1 VNRQSPIADHQSP
14 IDKDVRLSMA
24 LLTALFA
31 TALLMGLGLS
41 VVLLGSAETTLA
53 SHDRDARALAYAS
66 KAAIAVAA
74 ADLRARPSWSALL
87 APGAVPE
94 ASASPG
100 RFVDPTLAPAAPWN
114 GDPLDLRALTGRL
127 QADSDAVTSLGGDAP
142 TWRLFEYGSLA
153 RLVPEASA
161 TSRNPYYLVVWVAD
175 DRGDGDGS
183 PAADSNGIIVVRAVA
198 YGPGEARSITEVSM
212 SRQGVPGSPDL
223 VRILTIRPGA

>member
-1 VNRQSPIADHQSP
+1 
-14 IDKDVRLSMA
+14 MA

-87 APGAVPE
+87 APGVVPE

-100 RFVDPTLAPAAPWN
+100 RFVDATLAPAAPWN
-114 GDPLDLRALTGRL
+114 GVPLDLRALTARL
-127 QADSDAVTSLGGDAP
+127 QADSDAVTSLGGDP
-142 TWRLFEYGSLA
+142 PEWRLFEYGSLA
-153 RLVPEASA
+153 RLVPAASA
-161 TSRNPYYLVVWVAD
+161 SALAFSRNPYYLVVWVAD
-175 DRGDGDGS
+175 DRGDGDGR

-198 YGPGEARSITEVSM
+198 YGPGEARSVTEVSM
-212 SRQGVPGSPDL
+212 RRQVVPGSPDL

>member
-1 VNRQSPIADHQSP
+1 
-14 IDKDVRLSMA
+14 MA

-66 KAAIAVAA
+66 KAAVAVAA

-183 PAADSNGIIVVRAVA
+183 PAADSNGIIVVRAVLRYAFIALGA
-198 YGPGEARSITEVSM
+198 YVIFRVSLTGLYGFLA
-212 SRQGVPGSPDL
+212 GVC
-223 VRILTIRPGA
+223 LTIAAIACEAAVEVYVGLRRGF